1 VRYRSAGAGALKQVS
16 LDALT
21 AIYDR
26 RSGQT
31 HVVASPIPEILAGLE
46 EPRNLEALIVAIGE
60 DDDAMTRAVLTERLG
75 ELQDIGLIDR
85 A

>member
-1 VRYRSAGAGALKQVS
+1 MRYRSAGKGALRQVA

-31 HVVASPIPEILAGLE
+31 HVVASPMPEMLE
-46 EPRNLEALIVAIGE
+46 ALEAPRNLAALIAALGE
-60 DDDAMTRAVLTERLG
+60 EDDAMTRAVLTERIG
-75 ELQDIGLIDR
+75 ELQDIGLIDH